1 MISNLGSQQ
10 RGSLVHYDP
19 PAPYNYDGR
28 MPEQQPHLFEQLLTR
43 EQVCVW
49 VWVGGGGA
57 MVRACESPSKCELFA
72 MQACSVCRHVPVYK
86 SRLLQLL
93 TSPGFGSGLG
103 GHLGHSGRGP
113 VFSTVSIYNYF

>member
-1 MISNLGSQQ
+1 MG
-10 RGSLVHYDP
+10 G
-19 PAPYNYDGR
+19 
-28 MPEQQPHLFEQLLTR
+28 
-43 EQVCVW
+43 
-49 VWVGGGGA
+49 WVGGGGA